1 MGRFDRLGRAAA
13 VALVAGTLAL
23 PAAAET
29 LKASHQWPSGTG
41 DFRDEMIQIIARELK
56 AANVDLDVRVFPGS
70 SLVKP
75 REQWSALSKGQIDIT
90 LFPLDYAAG
99 KHPQFSATLMPGL
112 VKNHEHAMR
121 LSKSPFMDE
130 IKKIVEGEGIMVI
143 ADGWLAGGF
152 ASKKKCILNP
162 ADAQGQVMRAAGP
175 MFEKM
180 LAGAGASLASMPS
193 SEIYTA
199 MQTGVLDGANTSSES
214 FNSYRLQ
221 EQVKCM
227 TPPGEQA
234 LWFMYEPLLMSKRT
248 FDKLSEKQKQ
258 ALLAAAKKAEDYGFE
273 KAKDADAQMVEQFKK
288 AGVEIVYMTAEQAD
302 AWRKLAQETSYKTF
316 AAEVPGGKE
325 LIDKALAVK

>member
-1 MGRFDRLGRAAA
+1 MRPFARSCLAALLA
-13 VALVAGTLAL
+13 ALLVT
-23 PAAAET
+23 PAAAKT

-41 DFRDEMIQIIARELK
+41 DFRDEMIQMIAKDLA
-56 AANVDLDVRVFPGS
+56 AANVDLDVKTFPGS

-75 REQWSALSKGQIDIT
+75 RDQWNALVKGQIDIS

-121 LSKSPFMDE
+121 LSKSPFMQD
-130 IKKIVEGEGIMVI
+130 IKKIVEDAGVVVI

-152 ASKKKCILNP
+152 ASKERCILEP
-162 ADAQGQVMRAAGP
+162 EDAKGQVFRAAGP

-214 FNSYRLQ
+214 FTSYRLY
-221 EQVKCM
+221 EQVKCV
-227 TPPGEQA
+227 TPPGDHA
-234 LWFMYEPLLMSKRT
+234 LWFMYEPVLMSKRT
-248 FDKLSEKQKQ
+248 FDSLTPEQKD
-258 ALLAAAKKAEDYGFE
+258 ALMAAAKKAEEYG
-273 KAKDADAQMVEQFKK
+273 FKK
-288 AGVEIVYMTAEQAD
+288 AAESDQDMVKKFKEAGVEVVFMSEEQAQ
-302 AWRKLAQETSYKTF
+302 AWRKVAEQTSYKSF
-316 AAEVPGGKE
+316 AEEVPGGKE
-325 LIDKALAVK
+325 LMQEAMAVE

>member
-1 MGRFDRLGRAAA
+1 MRPFARSCLAALLA
-13 VALVAGTLAL
+13 ALLVT
-23 PAAAET
+23 PAAAKT

-41 DFRDEMIQIIARELK
+41 DFRDEMIQMIAKDLA
-56 AANVDLDVRVFPGS
+56 AANVDLDVKTFPGS

-75 REQWSALSKGQIDIT
+75 RDQWNALVKGQIDIS

-121 LSKSPFMDE
+121 LSKSPFMQD
-130 IKKIVEGEGIMVI
+130 IKKIVQDAGVVVI

-152 ASKKKCILNP
+152 ASKERCILEP
-162 ADAQGQVMRAAGP
+162 EDAKGQVFRAAGP

-214 FNSYRLQ
+214 FTSYRLY
-221 EQVKCM
+221 EQVKCV
-227 TPPGEQA
+227 TPPGDHA
-234 LWFMYEPLLMSKRT
+234 LWFMYEPVLMSKRT
-248 FDKLSEKQKQ
+248 FDSLTPEQKD
-258 ALLAAAKKAEDYGFE
+258 ALMAAAKKAEEYG
-273 KAKDADAQMVEQFKK
+273 FKK
-288 AGVEIVYMTAEQAD
+288 AAESDQDMVKKFKEAGVEVVFMSEEQAQ
-302 AWRKLAQETSYKTF
+302 AWRKVAEQTSYKSF
-316 AAEVPGGKE
+316 AEEVPGGKE
-325 LIDKALAVK
+325 LMQEAMAVE